1 MAFLALLIGVVL
13 IVSVIRNTQGQLLTA
28 LQQDVP
34 AFAIWGAAI
43 FGLSLIGYIPGLK
56 PVSRGLLALV
66 LIVIVLTNY
75 RQILAAFT
83 GAAFGAAGQAG
94 GGSTPT
100 LGDGTFGESPL
111 DMLAK
116 MGQQGGFD
124 FSDLLGT
131 DTSGGSQAVN
141 G

>member
-13 IVSVIRNTQGQLLTA
+13 IVSVIRNTQGQLLAA

-83 GAAFGAAGQAG
+83 GAAFNAPAQAG
-94 GGSTPT
+94 GSQPT
-100 LGDGTFGESPL
+100 LGDGTFGGSPL